1 MQILLC
7 PVWKRKCQKC
17 ESQKSLCGK
26 PYCYIWTCPTCVVR
40 LGVLN
45 IQTRFAPFRLLRI
58 DHDMLNDSLGL
69 RCTGVSA
76 GMAFLSITIS
86 EGSSPVEISEAVICH
101 RRIDRLENRAV
112 EAEWLYQTITCTLVG
127 SSHLWIETASYE
139 YYRLNFWKGREGK
152 PLLV

>member
-1 MQILLC
+1 MQLYINANLALPC
-7 PVWKRKCQKC
+7 LKEKMSEMRK
-17 ESQKSLCGK
+17 SKSLCGK
-26 PYCYIWTCPTCVVR
+26 PYCYIWTCVVR

-76 GMAFLSITIS
+76 GMAFVSITIS

-112 EAEWLYQTITCTLVG
+112 EAE
-127 SSHLWIETASYE
+127 
-139 YYRLNFWKGREGK
+139 
-152 PLLV
+152 